1 MALQHAIERRNGKSV
16 TGDSIHDTYAVMYKK
31 HFLENAL
38 LSAAHCRRRYGV
50 SRSMLTPCNDLQC
63 GDVLLFWRVQKML
76 QSSGNILR
84 LDAMDYKKSVEET
97 VRSVVDDVVDEE
109 DSKYQLISGPRVE
122 LAEEIAVVQMMKS
135 KLESFVDAAE
145 NERR

>member
-1 MALQHAIERRNGKSV
+1 
-16 TGDSIHDTYAVMYKK
+16 
-31 HFLENAL
+31 
-38 LSAAHCRRRYGV
+38 
-50 SRSMLTPCNDLQC
+50 
-63 GDVLLFWRVQKML
+63 
-76 QSSGNILR
+76 
-84 LDAMDYKKSVEET
+84 MDYKKSVEET